1 MFAEIDDVVTD
12 SLFAN
17 YDISDRSKLLPFI
30 TTLPPMMKIQSLALT
45 FGIAVGS
52 TISLG
57 AFTPA
62 RSVTLQNGNFTPTNV
77 TQSAYLGNTATSGG
91 LVVTVPGWSFPAQ
104 IATAS
109 GRNSNNGY
117 NFIAPFGDTLLRNF
131 ANNGITAT
139 RAIAL
144 NKTGN
149 GNAVNLY
156 SGSTPIASPPGTGA
170 NWYIAADG
178 AFQQGAIEQTL
189 TGLTAGQSYDVT
201 FYQAAGQQAG
211 FTGATTDK
219 WQVSLGT
226 NSKLSTVIN
235 LPSEGNVTGW
245 TKQTLSLKANS
256 TSEVLSFL
264 AVGTP
269 TGLPPFA
276 LLAGVD
282 VQPTAVPE
290 PLTFLG
296 TLTAL
301 GLGVR
306 IKSRLNK
313 NK

>member
-1 MFAEIDDVVTD
+1 MRSQIA
-12 SLFAN
+12 SLLI
-17 YDISDRSKLLPFI
+17 YDISDRSKLLPST

-45 FGIAVGS
+45 IGIAVS
-52 TISLG
+52 TTISIG

-104 IATAS
+104 IANAS
-109 GRNSNNGY
+109 GRNANNGY
-117 NFIAPFGDTLLRNF
+117 NFIARFGESLLDNVTF
-131 ANNGITAT
+131 NNITASK
-139 RAIAL
+139 AIAL

-149 GNAVNLY
+149 GNLPSLY
-156 SGSTPIASPPGTGA
+156 SGTSLITSPVAGA
-170 NWYIAADG
+170 TWYIAADG

-201 FYQAAGQQAG
+201 FYQAAGQQVG
-211 FTGATTDK
+211 YTGATTDK

-245 TKQTLSLKANS
+245 TKQTLSLTANS

-306 IKSRLNK
+306 IKSRLK
-313 NK
+313 QQK